1 MMGITIML
9 LSHPYKIQD
18 YFSCALT
25 ESLNTH
31 KGKEEKLKIWDGMNR
46 FHCYTAVLFHKKY
59 IYGTVQ

>member
-1 MMGITIML
+1 MMDAAIML
-9 LSHPYKIQD
+9 LPHPCKIQD

-46 FHCYTAVLFHKKY
+46 LHCYTAVLFHKKY
-59 IYGTVQ
+59 IYRTV